1 MAEIQNNDEA
11 PVAGRDKKEQA
22 VVDRLVF
29 AALREQT
36 RARRWRIG
44 FMLFFII
51 YLTVVT
57 IVAFSRSSGGFV
69 VGGEADGEK
78 HTAVVRLSGVIASGE
93 EGGSEIVI
101 AGLKAAFEHED
112 TAVIVLEINSP
123 GGSPVQSAYIYDEIQ
138 RLRQEHDSIPV
149 HAVVVD
155 IAASGGYFVA
165 AAADKIYVNQSS
177 LVGSIGV
184 RMDSFGFVDLMK
196 KVGVER
202 RLLTAGKNKGL
213 FDPFLPEQAD
223 QKAHLQS
230 MLDEVHAHF
239 INAVREGRGDRLVE
253 TEGIFSGLIW
263 SGETALSLGLV
274 DAYGTTRSV
283 AREFEAE
290 EIVDF
295 TPSAGLLERI
305 ADRIGSSAGR
315 SIGTQIFGTPGL
327 N

>member
-1 MAEIQNNDEA
+1 MAEIQNNNEA
-11 PVAGRDKKEQA
+11 PLAGRDKQEQA

-44 FMLFFII
+44 FMLFFIV

-57 IVAFSRSSGGFV
+57 IVAFSRSSGGFG

-78 HTAVVRLSGVIASGE
+78 HTAVVRVSGVIASGE

-112 TAVIVLEINSP
+112 TAGIVLEINSP
-123 GGSPVQSAYIYDEIQ
+123 GGSPVQAAYIYDEIQ
-138 RLRQEHDSIPV
+138 RLRQEHDSIPI

-184 RMDSFGFVDLMK
+184 RMDAFGFVDLMK
-196 KVGVER
+196 KIGVER
-202 RLLTAGKNKGL
+202 RLLTAGENKGI

-274 DAYGTTRSV
+274 DAYGSTRSV
-283 AREFEAE
+283 AREFGAE
-290 EIVDF
+290 NIVDF
-295 TPSAGLLERI
+295 TPPASLLARL
-305 ADRIGSSAGR
+305 ADHIGSSAGR